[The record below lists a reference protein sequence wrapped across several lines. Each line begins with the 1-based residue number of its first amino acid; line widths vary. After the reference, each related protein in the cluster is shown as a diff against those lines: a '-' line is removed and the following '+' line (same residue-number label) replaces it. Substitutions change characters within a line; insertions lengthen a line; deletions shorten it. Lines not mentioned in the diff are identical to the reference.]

1 MPIGITEKIK
11 ERKQAILK
19 LLADGCKTTA
29 HVMRTLNLTYT
40 EAFYTLKMLASEGYI
55 KWAMLGEFSIWCLN
69 DEHYEKLINTL
80 IREIQRIVESHNL
93 KYVYPTKLYKLIL
106 EDRHAYKLLSAYMPT
121 NGNNSRTK
129 RFLNHLLNMIY
140 GPPYYVGEKVV
151 YITDKGRRPTA

>member
-29 HVMRTLNLTYT
+29 HVKRELGLTHT
-40 EAFYTLKMLASEGYI
+40 EAFYALKMLASEGYV
-55 KWAMLGEFSIWCLN
+55 KMAMFGRTSIWCLN
-69 DEHYEKLINTL
+69 DEHYEKLVNTL
-80 IREIQRIVESHNL
+80 LREIRRIVESHNL
-93 KYVYPTKLYKLIL
+93 KYVYPTRLYKLIL
-106 EDRHAYKLLSAYMPT
+106 KDPQAYMLISQYMPM
-121 NGNNSRTK
+121 NGNNSQTR

-151 YITDKGRRPTA
+151 YITDRGQKPAA